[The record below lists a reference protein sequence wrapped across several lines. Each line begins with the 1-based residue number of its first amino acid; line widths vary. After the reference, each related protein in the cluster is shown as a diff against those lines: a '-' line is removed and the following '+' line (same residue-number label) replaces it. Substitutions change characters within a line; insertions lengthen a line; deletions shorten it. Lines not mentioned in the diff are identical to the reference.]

1 MGNETRVAF
10 TRGEPRSLMQQRR
23 NPWGWLTDA
32 RLTYALKVLI
42 VVALLIY
49 LGNIAAAFIQRIG
62 GLIYIVVGAVF
73 LAYLLY
79 PVVHRLRARMPLPL
93 AIAIVYLTLVIIVA
107 IGFYYFVPRIAED
120 MKSVAQHGPEFLA
133 AYRNLINDPH
143 NPILSRL
150 PGWLRAELLKF
161 PEYIGNWIRNHGVEA
176 SRHVFTFVLGAFTIV
191 ATFIIIPLLS
201 IYLLADLDRLRAGL
215 YRIVPRSRWGAASS
229 LIEDIDRVIGGFIR
243 GQLIVACTVGIL
255 LTIGLLIMHV
265 PYAFLLGLVAALGDL
280 VPYVG
285 AVLTFIPAVGIAWV
299 NNGLGNAAIV
309 AAIFVGIY
317 QLEGHVIS
325 PLIVSSQVKLSPL
338 WVLLAVL
345 TGAELGGIFGM
356 LVAVPIAGALRV
368 ILLHLTNQE
377 AA

>member
-1 MGNETRVAF
+1 
-10 TRGEPRSLMQQRR
+10 MQQRR

-42 VVALLIY
+42 VIALLIY
-49 LGNIAAAFIQRIG
+49 LGNIGVAFIQRIG
-62 GLIYIVVGAVF
+62 GLIYIVVGAIF

-79 PVVHRLRARMPLPL
+79 PVIHRLRARMPLPL
-93 AIAIVYLTLVIIVA
+93 AIAVVYLVLVLLVIL
-107 IGFYYFVPRIAED
+107 GFYFLVPRIAED
-120 MKSVAQHGPEFLA
+120 MRSVAQHAPEFLA
-133 AYRNLINDPH
+133 AYHSFVTNPN
-143 NPILSRL
+143 NPILSHL
-150 PGWLRAELLKF
+150 PSWIRGELLKV
-161 PEYIGNWIRNHGVEA
+161 PQYITSWIRQHGVEA
-176 SRHVFTFVLGAFTIV
+176 TSHLFSFVLGAFTVI

-215 YRIVPRSRWGAASS
+215 YRIVPRSRWDAASS
-229 LIEDIDRVIGGFIR
+229 LIGDIDRVIGGFIR
-243 GQLIVACTVGIL
+243 GQLIVACTIGIL

-325 PLIVSSQVKLSPL
+325 PMIVSSQVKLSPL